1 MQVLWLVSSISPFQ
15 NDRNKIRNLVGAK
28 EFIEI
33 YVDTPLEVCEKRDSK
48 GLYKKARSGEI
59 NSFTGINSPYEKPL
73 NPEIKINTMKNSV
86 EEIVKIIL
94 TFLVNNGYL
103 IDRLSSKKK

>member
-1 MQVLWLVSSISPFQ
+1 M
-15 NDRNKIRNLVGAK
+15 KK
-28 EFIEI
+28 ETVRV
-33 YVDTPLEVCEKRDSK
+33 YT
-48 GLYKKARSGEI
+48 KARSGEI